1 MAESVL
7 RHAPENEQQSFGRVV
22 EVGVV
27 HFVDRANEP
36 LHERLFL
43 VFTVTRCSSS
53 VRAHVSSLTDQ
64 W

>member
-43 VFTVTRCSSS
+43 VFTGHALLEQREGTRII
-53 VRAHVSSLTDQ
+53 VD
-64 W
+64 